1 MVALR
6 QPRGMTVDEFH
17 AWEPLEHPGRRWQLV
32 DGTPVCMAPASDD
45 HGRIQAQAAY
55 LLTAHLQERRPGCAV
70 VSAPG
75 VVPRVRAVTNDRVP
89 DLGVTCSPPIGGK
102 HITDPVL
109 LVEILSPSNEAV
121 TRSNVWAYTTI
132 PSVAEILLLAS
143 VKIEAELLRRFPDGS
158 WPEQPAVLAADDEIR
173 LASIGFSA
181 PLRSFYR
188 TTSLALGV

>member
-102 HITDPVL
+102 HITDPAL
-109 LVEILSPSNEAV
+109 SRPNPFAVERGCDPVQCMGLHHNSE
-121 TRSNVWAYTTI
+121 R
-132 PSVAEILLLAS
+132 
-143 VKIEAELLRRFPDGS
+143 G
-158 WPEQPAVLAADDEIR
+158 
-173 LASIGFSA
+173 
-181 PLRSFYR
+181 
-188 TTSLALGV
+188 